1 MYKLNKKISELE
13 PYSPITG
20 DYKIRLDANESCF
33 NLPEDI
39 IEQIKQAV
47 TSIDYNRYPDPYA
60 TELCTAFANYYGISP
75 ENVTAFNGSDE
86 LITLLMTTF
95 MMSGETLV
103 TVEPDFSM
111 YRFYTSLAELNCV
124 SAPKNDDLSVDIDV
138 VINTV
143 KESGARGVIF
153 SNPCNPTSKGI
164 SKEDV
169 IKLIT
174 SVDALV
180 ILDEA
185 YMDFWD
191 ASILSLVNDYDNLI
205 IMRTASK
212 AVGAAAIRL
221 GFAVTNKVNSNALKA
236 VKSPYNVNTVS
247 QKIGAIIYNNKDF
260 LQKRRNTIVT
270 LRENLYNELK
280 TIEKKYSDKIKIV
293 SGCSNFVFIK
303 SDKSKDI
310 FNFFLDNGTAIRL
323 MNSYLRITAG
333 TEEEN
338 KYVIMLL
345 KKFLGREEIL

>member
-1 MYKLNKKISELE
+1 MYKLNKKISELT

-20 DYKIRLDANESCF
+20 DYSIRLDANESCF
-33 NLPEDI
+33 NLPDDI
-39 IEQIKQAV
+39 IEQIKNVVATV
-47 TSIDYNRYPDPYA
+47 DYNRYPDPYA
-60 TELCTAFANYYGISP
+60 TDLCKAFADYYSINP

-95 MMSGETLV
+95 FMSGDTLI

-138 VINTV
+138 VIDTV
-143 KESGARGVIF
+143 NKNNAKGVIF

-164 SKEDV
+164 SREDV

-174 SVDALV
+174 STDALV

-185 YMDFWD
+185 YMDFWNT
-191 ASILSLVNDYDNLI
+191 SLLDIVNNYDNLI

-221 GFAVTNKVNSNALKA
+221 GFAVTNKVNSTALKA

-247 QKIGAIIYNNKDF
+247 QKIGELIYNNKEF
-260 LQKRRNTIVT
+260 LQNRRNTIVS
-270 LRENLYNELK
+270 LRENLYNDLK
-280 TIEKKYSDKIKIV
+280 EIEKENPDKLSLV

-303 SDKSKDI
+303 TAQSKEI
-310 FNFFLDNGTAIRL
+310 FNFFLSKGVAIRL
-323 MNSYLRITAG
+323 MSDYLRITAG

-338 KYVIMLL
+338 KAVIKLL
-345 KKFLGREEIL
+345 NEFFN

>member
-1 MYKLNKKISELE
+1 MYKLNKKISELT

-33 NLPEDI
+33 NLPNDI
-39 IEQIKQAV
+39 IEDIKKIIAN
-47 TSIDYNRYPDPYA
+47 IDYNRYPDPYA
-60 TELCTAFANYYGISP
+60 ADLCEAFADYYGVNP

-95 MMSGETLV
+95 MISGDTLV

-111 YRFYTSLAELNCV
+111 YRFYASLAELNCI
-124 SAPKNDDLSVDIDV
+124 SAPKNEDLSIDVDV
-138 VINTV
+138 VIKTI
-143 KESGARGVIF
+143 KESNAMGVIF

-164 SKEDV
+164 DKENI

-191 ASILSLVNDYDNLI
+191 KSILNLVNDYDNLI

-212 AVGAAAIRL
+212 AVGMASIRL

-236 VKSPYNVNTVS
+236 VKSPYNVNTIS
-247 QKIGAIIYNNKDF
+247 QKIGALIYKNKEF
-260 LQKRRNTIVT
+260 LQNRRNTIVS
-270 LRENLYNELK
+270 LRKSLYNNLK
-280 TIEKKYSDKIKIV
+280 EIEKEFPDKIKIV
-293 SGCSNFVFIK
+293 DGCSNFVFIK
-303 SDKSKDI
+303 TPIGKEI
-310 FNFFLDNGTAIRL
+310 FDFFLSNKTAIRY
-323 MNSYLRITAG
+323 MGDYLRITAG
-333 TEEEN
+333 TENEN
-338 KYVIMLL
+338 KVVVELL
-345 KKFLGREEIL
+345 RKFLRWEKI

>member
-1 MYKLNKKISELE
+1 MYKLNKKISELT

-33 NLPEDI
+33 NLPDDI
-39 IEQIKQAV
+39 IEDIKKIVAD
-47 TSIDYNRYPDPYA
+47 IDYNRYPDPYA
-60 TELCTAFANYYGISP
+60 TELCKAFADYYEINP

-95 MMSGETLV
+95 MMSGDTLV

-111 YRFYTSLAELNCV
+111 YRFYASLAELNCI
-124 SAPKNDDLSVDIDV
+124 SASKNEDLSVDIDA
-138 VINTV
+138 VIKTV
-143 KESGARGVIF
+143 NENNAKGVIF

-164 SKEDV
+164 NKDDI

-191 ASILSLVNDYDNLI
+191 KSILNLVNDYDNLI

-212 AVGAAAIRL
+212 AVGMASIRL

-236 VKSPYNVNTVS
+236 VKSPYNVNTIS
-247 QKIGAIIYNNKDF
+247 QKIGALLYKNKEF
-260 LQKRRNTIVT
+260 LQNRRNTIVS
-270 LRENLYNELK
+270 LRKSLYNSLK
-280 TIEKKYSDKIKIV
+280 EVEKEFPNKIKIV
-293 SGCSNFVFIK
+293 DGCSNFIFIK
-303 SDKSKDI
+303 TPIGKDI
-310 FNFFLDNGTAIRL
+310 FDFFLSNKTAIRY
-323 MNSYLRITAG
+323 MGDYLRITAG
-333 TEEEN
+333 TENEN
-338 KYVIMLL
+338 KIVVELL
-345 KKFLGREEIL
+345 REFLK

>member
-1 MYKLNKKISELE
+1 MYKLNKKISKLE

-20 DYKIRLDANESCF
+20 EYKIRLDANESCY
-33 NLPEDI
+33 NLPDYILDE
-39 IEQIKQAV
+39 IKNAV
-47 TSIDYNRYPDPYA
+47 ADVDFNRYPDPYA
-60 TELCTAFANYYGISP
+60 TELCQAFADYYGLSL

-86 LITLLMTTF
+86 LIMLLMTTF

-111 YRFYTSLAELNCV
+111 YRFYSSLAELKCV

-138 VINTV
+138 VIKTV
-143 KESGARGVIF
+143 IENGARGVIF
-153 SNPCNPTSKGI
+153 SNPCNPTSKGV
-164 SKEDV
+164 SREDI

-174 SVDALV
+174 SVNALV

-191 ASILSLVNDYDNLI
+191 ASILNLVNDYDNLI

-247 QKIGAIIYNNKDF
+247 QKIGVIIYNNKEF
-260 LQKRRNTIVT
+260 LQNRRNALVS
-270 LRENLYNELK
+270 LRKNLYNELK
-280 TIEKKYSDKIKIV
+280 KIENQYPDKLEIV

-303 SDKSKDI
+303 TDLSKEI
-310 FNFFLDNGTAIRL
+310 FNFFLSKGVAVRL
-323 MNSYLRITAG
+323 MNNYLRITAG
-333 TEEEN
+333 TEDEN
-338 KYVIMLL
+338 KSVIQLL
-345 KKFLGREEIL
+345 NDFYADVD